1 MAVTK
6 IPKRTVTVIE
16 PKRSL
21 LVDKEQHR
29 QKRVC
34 AYCRVSTDSE
44 EQLTSYTTQKRVYTE
59 MIASNKDWEL
69 VGIYADE
76 GISGTRAKARPEFQ
90 RMIKDC
96 HLGKIDLIITKSVS
110 RFARNTVECLEFVR
124 MLKAEGIGVF
134 FEEQNINTLTT
145 DSELYLVI
153 YAGFAQSESESMSKN
168 ITWSYRKRFEEGRP
182 VFRYSSMLGYRKGP
196 DGEPEIEPEEAK
208 LVVRIFDMYLAGAT
222 PKNISDQFRAEGITV
237 PSKKLTFCPNMIDAI
252 LRNEKYCGD
261 CILQKTITVDCISKR
276 RKKNTG
282 EAPMY
287 LVENSH
293 VPIVSKAVFNK
304 AQEELARRNAQKPQ
318 SAKTCVTE
326 SGKYSA
332 KYALSQVMQCGECGT
347 RYRRLTWTSRG
358 KVRVVWRC
366 VNRLD
371 HGKKYCQDGPT
382 VHEEELHQAIV
393 RAINRFNKEHEATYM
408 ALMKATLAQAM
419 GMEGNAEERDFL
431 HRRIDALNRRMI
443 EIVDKSVCQGEEI
456 GVYDNELREISEQIA
471 QLNRQL
477 DALDEGETMTEEGQ
491 AKAREMQ
498 ETIQKRLLHQD
509 EYDDVVVRQMI
520 ECIRVYKDKRL
531 EIIFG
536 GGITIEENLLPL
548 Q

>member
-16 PKRSL
+16 PKQSL

-96 HLGKIDLIITKSVS
+96 HAGKIDLIITKSVS
-110 RFARNTVECLEFVR
+110 RFARNTVECLEYVR
-124 MLKAEGIGVF
+124 MLKTEGIGVI
-134 FEEQNINTLTT
+134 FEEQNINTLKT

-168 ITWSYRKRFEEGRP
+168 ITWAYRKRFEEGRP
-182 VFRYSSMLGYRKGP
+182 VFRYSCLLGYRKGP
-196 DGEPEIEPEEAK
+196 DGEPEIVPEEAK
-208 LVVRIFDMYLAGAT
+208 LVERIFDMYLAGAT
-222 PKNISDQFRAEGITV
+222 PKMISDRFRAEGIAI
-237 PSKKLTFCPNMIDAI
+237 PEKKMTFCPNTITAI

-261 CILQKTITVDCISKR
+261 CILQKSVTVDCISKR

-293 VPIVSKAVFNK
+293 VPIVSRAIFNK
-304 AQEELARRNAQKPQ
+304 AQEELAKRNAQKPQ
-318 SAKTCVTE
+318 SSKTCVTE

-347 RYRRLTWTSRG
+347 RYRRVTWTSRG
-358 KVRVVWRC
+358 KLRVVWRC

-371 HGKKYCQDGPT
+371 NGKKYCKDGPT
-382 VHEEELHQAIV
+382 VHEAELHQAIV
-393 RAINRFNKEHEATYM
+393 RAINRFNKQHEATYM
-408 ALMKATLAQAM
+408 ALMKATLAQEL
-419 GMEGNAEERDFL
+419 GMDGDAEARDFL
-431 HRRIDALNRRMI
+431 HRRIDALNKRMM
-443 EIVDKSVCQGEEI
+443 EIVNKSVAQGEEI
-456 GVYDNELREISEQIA
+456 DAYDEELREISEQIA
-471 QLNRQL
+471 HLNRQME
-477 DALDEGETMTEEGQ
+477 AMDEGESMTEEGK
-491 AKAREMQ
+491 AKAKEMQ
-498 ETIQKRLLHQD
+498 ETIRNRLQNQD
-509 EYDDVVVRQMI
+509 QYDDTIVKQMV

-531 EIIFG
+531 EIVFG
-536 GGITIEENLLPL
+536 GGITIEEYL
-548 Q
+548 QPVQ